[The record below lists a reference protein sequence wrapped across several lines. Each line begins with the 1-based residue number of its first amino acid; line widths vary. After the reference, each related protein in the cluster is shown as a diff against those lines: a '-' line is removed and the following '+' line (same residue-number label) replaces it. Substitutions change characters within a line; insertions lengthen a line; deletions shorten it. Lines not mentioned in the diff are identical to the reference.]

1 MITEPACWLPSF
13 LILYIIQY
21 WQQKVG
27 DYIKDIFLQEN
38 NCNKNK
44 VFSRCR
50 TSNSSLP
57 LDTEKPS
64 SISVGKFSRHD
75 GLREGYC
82 FQNSCSILINYRHI
96 KFWLSS
102 NRKYCNPREERESAW
117 CGCWQGTEQGSCR
130 ELQCPRNTG
139 SIQLPASLGRSR
151 RHRCGCHSLSLE
163 CRSFR
168 HLWAG
173 AREGEGHQAAIA
185 SQNVEAEQ
193 DGDSADARENNGSR
207 VGGSGA
213 APREMGVR
221 RVARKEIETGWV
233 APWIAGTLSN
243 HGGRERKYDNKK
255 ASDDLM
261 VSSMKYRKE
270 MILFYSSAT
279 KRGKNVMKD
288 PLNCA
293 CRPNVWGECFWCD
306 QRLGFSQCL
315 MSKCTPSPTPI

>member
-21 WQQKVG
+21 WQQKLG

-82 FQNSCSILINYRHI
+82 FQNSCSILINYMHI

-139 SIQLPASLGRSR
+139 SIQLPASFGRWR
-151 RHRCGCHSLSLE
+151 RHM
-163 CRSFR
+163 
-168 HLWAG
+168 WAG

-185 SQNVEAEQ
+185 TQNVEAEQ
-193 DGDSADARENNGSR
+193 DRDSADARENNGDQGRVVQGQYRVRGEWGRWQGERSR
-207 VGGSGA
+207 GDWWLPESRGPYRIRGGDKGN
-213 APREMGVR
+213 MMIR
-221 RVARKEIETGWV
+221 RQVQISWCV
-233 APWIAGTLSN
+233 I
-243 HGGRERKYDNKK
+243 NK
-255 ASDDLM
+255 
-261 VSSMKYRKE
+261 
-270 MILFYSSAT
+270 I
-279 KRGKNVMKD
+279 
-288 PLNCA
+288 
-293 CRPNVWGECFWCD
+293 
-306 QRLGFSQCL
+306 
-315 MSKCTPSPTPI
+315 

>member
-1 MITEPACWLPSF
+1 
-13 LILYIIQY
+13 
-21 WQQKVG
+21 
-27 DYIKDIFLQEN
+27 
-38 NCNKNK
+38 

-151 RHRCGCHSLSLE
+151 RHRCGCHSLSSE

-185 SQNVEAEQ
+185 TQNVEAEQ
-193 DGDSADARENNGSR
+193 DRDSADARENNGDQGRVVQGQYRVRWERGRWQGERSR
-207 VGGSGA
+207 RDGWLPESRGPYRIRGGDKGN
-213 APREMGVR
+213 MMIR
-221 RVARKEIETGWV
+221 RQVQISWCV
-233 APWIAGTLSN
+233 I
-243 HGGRERKYDNKK
+243 NK
-255 ASDDLM
+255 
-261 VSSMKYRKE
+261 
-270 MILFYSSAT
+270 I
-279 KRGKNVMKD
+279 
-288 PLNCA
+288 
-293 CRPNVWGECFWCD
+293 
-306 QRLGFSQCL
+306 
-315 MSKCTPSPTPI
+315 